1 MKPTLQKCYE
11 KMQMIKNNP
20 DQLVLMVGRENGSPC
35 VVLAIQ
41 NGQTVEEV
49 TPIAIVLDE
58 GRMNTVA
65 PDWQKSIDLQPIL
78 EEAAKK
84 DLRTSVQDFNV
95 QNDLID
101 QHFAQ
106 ASF

>member
-35 VVLAIQ
+35 VVLALR
-41 NGQTVEEV
+41 NGETIEEV

-58 GRMNTVA
+58 GRMKMVG
-65 PDWQKSIDLQPIL
+65 PDWQKSRDLQPIL
-78 EEAAKK
+78 EGAAKK

>member
-35 VVLAIQ
+35 VVLAIR
-41 NGQTVEEV
+41 NGKTIDEV
-49 TPIAIVLDE
+49 TPVAIVLDQ
-58 GRMNTVA
+58 GRIDTVV
-65 PDWQKSIDLQPIL
+65 PDWQKSKDLQPIL
-78 EEAAKK
+78 EEAEKK

-95 QNDLID
+95 ENDLID